1 MFLLSTVLVAE
12 QNIDNAEE
20 RVCCDPA
27 SYLLPAAEMRVN
39 RVANNHTY
47 MSSCLSYILE
57 EGLPLSLER
66 PL

>member
-1 MFLLSTVLVAE
+1 MFLLSTILIAE
-12 QNIDNAEE
+12 QNIDNAE

-27 SYLLPAAEMRVN
+27 SVLPAAEMRVN

-57 EGLPLSLER
+57 KGLPLSLER